1 MEEEHQDSTDIQI
14 LIIWKKKIYIDRYI
28 HPQFARKRRKYTVTG
43 IVTTRGSVYL
53 KIIKNIMDKLLPENS
68 NSKVIF
74 RQLGIGHTRMLM
86 IVTLVLM
93 L

>member
-1 MEEEHQDSTDIQI
+1 M
-14 LIIWKKKIYIDRYI
+14 
-28 HPQFARKRRKYTVTG
+28 TG